1 MGINPRRIN
10 KYELQTR
17 LGYGGMAEVWKALDT
32 ELHRYVAIKL
42 LHADLQNDPNFI
54 TRFEREAQLIAS
66 LHHPNIIQIY
76 DFHVS
81 RPPETPDTIAYMV
94 MDYVEGR
101 TLAHYLR
108 ATSHAGKF
116 PTSEDL
122 VHLFSPICLAV
133 GYAHQKGMIHRDIKP
148 SNILLDQRGPM
159 HSGQSLGE
167 PILSDFGIAKLLG
180 TSTSHHS
187 GWWLG
192 TPYYTSPEQAM
203 GAQGN
208 ERSDIYAL
216 CVILYEVCTGIPP
229 FQSDNPTA
237 IIMQHI
243 NALPQPPGLIN
254 PHIRPALTAVILRGL
269 AKKPEDRFPSATSLG
284 IAIAGAV
291 GEPVPE
297 GLRQMDYQ
305 TAEMNNPTVISP
317 IRPWMTPVQPL
328 GSSPML
334 PQSSGSLAPPVPSLA
349 FTPRLPPSSSGPIT
363 PPPPLAS
370 MSGLRLSLDSS
381 ASLVQPQASLPPT
394 PGPPVSS
401 SQKRWRGR
409 GIRVLLALVLILAS
423 MGALL
428 LLAQKVTSPPPPV
441 SLVVGYAF
449 FISSGQLN
457 PDNSQ
462 GINDEVLLDLHNIP
476 APQSGKA
483 YYGWLLG
490 DKTQSELATTSLG
503 RLTINHGNVHL
514 LYTSNQHINLLAH
527 ESRILIT
534 EEDATV
540 TPATFIPNYQAWK
553 YYAELSQAPSPRDK
567 LHFSML
573 DHLRHLLS
581 ESPELQTRALHG
593 GLDMWFLR
601 NTQKILEWAS
611 AARDEWRN
619 NPDLLHRQIIR
630 ILDYIDGK
638 SFVQQ
643 DEPAVGPALY
653 VDPNDAQVALLGPPP
668 DGQDPPGY
676 AFDGE
681 VPPGYVYL
689 VSSHLAATV
698 LSPDA
703 TPEQRTLAAQI
714 HAALDQVRSWL
725 EKIHQDS
732 GQLIT
737 MDETQLAQDSTLSL
751 LDDLVT
757 QAQFAYNGQ
766 TDPVTGQLQ
775 GGAIWVTSNIQ
786 RMANFNLKP
795 YIGKP

>member
-17 LGYGGMAEVWKALDT
+17 LGYGGMAEVWKALDA

-42 LHADLQNDPNFI
+42 LHADLQNDPNFV

-66 LHHPNIIQIY
+66 LHHPNIVKIY

-81 RPPETPDTIAYMV
+81 RPPETPDTVAYMV

-101 TLAHYLR
+101 TLAQYLR
-108 ATSHAGKF
+108 ATSHTGKF
-116 PTSEDL
+116 PTSEEL

-133 GYAHQKGMIHRDIKP
+133 SYAHQKGMIHRDIKP
-148 SNILLDQRGPM
+148 SNILLDQRGPVP
-159 HSGQSLGE
+159 SGQGIGE

-180 TSTSHHS
+180 TSTNHHS

-192 TPYYTSPEQAM
+192 TPYYTSPEQAL

-216 CVILYEVCTGIPP
+216 CVVLYEVCTGVPP

-243 NALPQPPGLIN
+243 NALPPPPSLIN
-254 PHIRPALTAVILRGL
+254 PRICPALAAVILRGL
-269 AKKPEDRFPSATSLG
+269 AKRPEDRFPSATSLG
-284 IAIAGAV
+284 IAIAEAV
-291 GEPVPE
+291 SVPAPE
-297 GLRQMDYQ
+297 SLRQMDYQ
-305 TAEMNNPTVISP
+305 IAEMNNPTVISP
-317 IRPWMTPVQPL
+317 IRPWVALSQPL

-334 PQSSGSLAPPVPSLA
+334 GESSGSSPAPPMSSSPTLA
-349 FTPRLPPSSSGPIT
+349 SSSGPIT
-363 PPPPLAS
+363 PPPSAFTPAQPQS
-370 MSGLRLSLDSS
+370 FHSS
-381 ASLVQPQASLPPT
+381 APLGQSQAFFPRPSEPP
-394 PGPPVSS
+394 GSS
-401 SQKRWRGR
+401 SQKRGGGK
-409 GIRVLLALVLILAS
+409 GIRILLALILIFACLGVLLFI
-423 MGALL
+423 AL
-428 LLAQKVTSPPPPV
+428 KVPAPSPV
-441 SLVVGYAF
+441 SQVVGQAF

-457 PDNSQ
+457 TDNSK
-462 GINDEVLLDLHNIP
+462 GINDEVLLDLQNIP

-490 DKTQSELATTSLG
+490 DKTQSEFAVTSLG
-503 RLTINHGNVHL
+503 RLTLNHGNVHL
-514 LYTSNQHINLLAH
+514 LYINNQHVNLLAYQ
-527 ESRILIT
+527 SRILIT
-534 EEDATV
+534 EEDAAV
-540 TPATFIPNYQAWK
+540 TPAMYVPDYQAWK
-553 YYAELSQAPSPRDK
+553 YYAEISQAPSPRDK

-581 ESPELQTRALHG
+581 ESPELKRRNLHG

-630 ILDYIDGK
+630 ILDYIDGE

-643 DEPAVGPALY
+643 DAPAVGPALY
-653 VDPNDAQVALLGPPP
+653 VDPNYAQVALLGQPP

-676 AFDGE
+676 SFDDE

-689 VSSHLAATV
+689 VASHLAATV

-703 TPEQRTLAAQI
+703 TPEQRALAAQI
-714 HAALDQVRSWL
+714 HTGLDKVRGWL
-725 EKIHQDS
+725 ENVHQDS
-732 GQLIT
+732 KKLIT
-737 MDETQLAQDSTLSL
+737 MDETQLAQDSSLLL

-757 QAQFAYNGQ
+757 QAQLAYTGQ
-766 TDPVTGQLQ
+766 TDPLTGQLQ
-775 GGAIWVTSNIQ
+775 GGAIWVTSSIE
-786 RMANFNLKP
+786 RMATFNLKP
-795 YIGKP
+795 YVGKQ

>member
-1 MGINPRRIN
+1 
-10 KYELQTR
+10 
-17 LGYGGMAEVWKALDT
+17 
-32 ELHRYVAIKL
+32 
-42 LHADLQNDPNFI
+42 
-54 TRFEREAQLIAS
+54 
-66 LHHPNIIQIY
+66 
-76 DFHVS
+76 
-81 RPPETPDTIAYMV
+81 
-94 MDYVEGR
+94 
-101 TLAHYLR
+101 
-108 ATSHAGKF
+108 
-116 PTSEDL
+116 
-122 VHLFSPICLAV
+122 
-133 GYAHQKGMIHRDIKP
+133 
-148 SNILLDQRGPM
+148 
-159 HSGQSLGE
+159 
-167 PILSDFGIAKLLG
+167 
-180 TSTSHHS
+180 
-187 GWWLG
+187 
-192 TPYYTSPEQAM
+192 
-203 GAQGN
+203 
-208 ERSDIYAL
+208 
-216 CVILYEVCTGIPP
+216 
-229 FQSDNPTA
+229 
-237 IIMQHI
+237 
-243 NALPQPPGLIN
+243 
-254 PHIRPALTAVILRGL
+254 
-269 AKKPEDRFPSATSLG
+269 
-284 IAIAGAV
+284 
-291 GEPVPE
+291 
-297 GLRQMDYQ
+297 
-305 TAEMNNPTVISP
+305 
-317 IRPWMTPVQPL
+317 
-328 GSSPML
+328 
-334 PQSSGSLAPPVPSLA
+334 
-349 FTPRLPPSSSGPIT
+349 
-363 PPPPLAS
+363 
-370 MSGLRLSLDSS
+370 
-381 ASLVQPQASLPPT
+381 
-394 PGPPVSS
+394 
-401 SQKRWRGR
+401 
-409 GIRVLLALVLILAS
+409 

-428 LLAQKVTSPPPPV
+428 LLAQKVTSPPPPPPV
-441 SLVVGYAF
+441 SPIVGHAF
-449 FISSGQLN
+449 FINSGQLN

-476 APQSGKA
+476 APESGKA

-490 DKTQSELATTSLG
+490 DKTQSELATNSLG
-503 RLTINHGNVHL
+503 RLTIDHGNVHL
-514 LYTSNQHINLLAH
+514 LYTSNQHVNLLAY

-540 TPATFIPNYQAWK
+540 TPATFIPDYQAWK

-581 ESPELQTRALHG
+581 ESPELKTRALHG

-653 VDPNDAQVALLGPPP
+653 VDPNYAQVALLGPPP

-676 AFDGE
+676 AFDDE

-775 GGAIWVTSNIQ
+775 GGVIWATSNIQ

-795 YIGKP
+795 YVGKP